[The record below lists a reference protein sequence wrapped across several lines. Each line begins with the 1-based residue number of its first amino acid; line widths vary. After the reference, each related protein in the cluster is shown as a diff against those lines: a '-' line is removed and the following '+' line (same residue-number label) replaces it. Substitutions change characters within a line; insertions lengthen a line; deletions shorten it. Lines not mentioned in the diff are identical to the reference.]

1 MDELVERFLSFKL
14 HNMGRSG
21 RTVEVYRLALNRLEE
36 FLAETGLPWNAA
48 KHDDLVLFTGVWLH
62 RHGLKDPL
70 SRRPHISAVR
80 EFYKWAQQTGLLSSS
95 PAQYVPYPDAG
106 RRLPAVMTMASAEK
120 LMWAPDFATFE
131 GVRDGAMIAV
141 LIGCG
146 LRVSGLVGL
155 NESHVITEA
164 IEGRPRLVLKVKEK
178 GNRERKMPVPE
189 QADLLLRL
197 YMEHPAL
204 DEIDRT
210 LLDGDKVLFVNTR
223 NRSVPAHEYHGEAR
237 RLSRRSVREM
247 IQKYGKQAGI
257 PEDTLHPHAMRHLFG
272 TELAEDDVDLLVR
285 QKLMGHQKASTTE
298 VYTHLAL
305 RKLTRMTDQ
314 ANPLAKM
321 RTPASDLLA
330 RLKGMKP

>member
-1 MDELVERFLSFKL
+1 MDELVEKFLSFKL

-21 RTVEVYRLALNRLEE
+21 RTVEVYRLALNRLGDFLEE
-36 FLAETGLPWNAA
+36 TNLDWAAA

-62 RHGLKDPL
+62 RKGLKDPL

-80 EFYKWAQQTGLLSSS
+80 EFYKWAKQTGLLPSS
-95 PAQYVPYPDAG
+95 PAEHVPYPDAG
-106 RRLPAVMTMASAEK
+106 RRLPSVMTMASAEK

-131 GVRDGAMIAV
+131 GVRDGAIIAV

-146 LRVSGLVGL
+146 LRVSGLVNL

-164 IEGRPRLVLKVKEK
+164 IEGRPRLVLKVREK

-204 DEIDRT
+204 AEIDRT

-223 NRSVPAHEYHGEAR
+223 NRSVPEHEHIGEAR

-247 IQKYGKQAGI
+247 IQKYGKLVGI

-285 QKLMGHQKASTTE
+285 QKLMGHQNASTTE
-298 VYTHLAL
+298 IYTHLAL
-305 RKLTRMTDQ
+305 RKLTRVTDK